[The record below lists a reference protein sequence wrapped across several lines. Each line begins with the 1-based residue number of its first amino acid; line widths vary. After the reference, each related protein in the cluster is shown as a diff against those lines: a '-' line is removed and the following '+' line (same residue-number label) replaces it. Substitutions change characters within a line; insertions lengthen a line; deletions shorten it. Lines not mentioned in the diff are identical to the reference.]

1 MTRPVTEVA
10 CGVLIDREKG
20 VFLLGSRP
28 EGKPCAGFWEFPG
41 GKLEAGETPE
51 VALFRELNE
60 ELGIQI
66 GKSYPWFVME
76 HDYPHAY
83 VRLHFRRCFSWA
95 GQLKS
100 LEHQKFAWFSSLAD
114 IEGLKNLPMNAIIT
128 ERIYLPECVYA
139 ADPANLATYAGLD
152 AGRGAIVESVSEL
165 KAAKASGA
173 LYVVAKKG
181 SEETLLAS
189 QMNTLPVYVFA
200 SAEDL
205 ETQRTRGA
213 HGVVVAQKN

>member
-10 CGVLIDREKG
+10 CGVLINREKG
-20 VFLLGSRP
+20 IFLLGSRP

-51 VALFRELNE
+51 VALARELNE

-83 VRLHFRRCFSWA
+83 VRLHFRRCFSWV
-95 GQLKS
+95 GELKS
-100 LEHQKFAWFSSLAD
+100 LEHQKFAWFSGLAD
-114 IEGLKNLPMNAIIT
+114 LEGLKHLPMNAIIT

-139 ADPANLATYAGLD
+139 KDPENLATYAGLD
-152 AGRGAIVESVSEL
+152 AKRGAIVETVDQM
-165 KAAKASGA
+165 KAAEAAGA
-173 LYVVAKKG
+173 LYVIAKKG
-181 SEETLLAS
+181 SEDKLLEG
-189 QMNTLPVYVFA
+189 QMNTLPVYVFGNP
-200 SAEDL
+200 EDI
-205 ETQRTRGA
+205 EAQRTRGA
-213 HGVVVAQKN
+213 HGIVVQKN